1 MSTTDLVRC
10 PTCPTIFLYEAPQAV
25 PMVEGTT
32 WSDGFCDVRPYRL
45 EELAPVHRCA
55 RCNRWHWID
64 DLRRLFAVSLS
75 TESIPRVDAMT
86 PLAAEDLVEAIAQG
100 WPPRRE
106 QKLRTQLLWLQNHP
120 RRVDPQSE
128 TITAEIMENLERL
141 SDIVDN
147 GADALFAAEI
157 HRELGDFPRARALI
171 PAATHISP
179 HRAAAISARL
189 ESRSIAPF
197 PLLRDEARC

>member
-1 MSTTDLVRC
+1 MSTTELVRC
-10 PTCPTIFLYEAPQAV
+10 PTCPTIFLYEAPHGVVTLA
-25 PMVEGTT
+25 GTS

-45 EELAPVHRCA
+45 EALAPVHRCA

-64 DLRRLFAVSLS
+64 DLHRLFAVNLS

-86 PLAAEDLVEAIAQG
+86 PLAAEDLVEAIAQD

-120 RRVDPQSE
+120 RRVDPRSE

-147 GADALFAAEI
+147 DGDALFAAEI
-157 HRELGDFPRARALI
+157 FRELGDFARARALI
-171 PAATHISP
+171 PAAARISP
-179 HRAAAISARL
+179 DRAAAIWARL
-189 ESRSIAPF
+189 QSRSIAPF
-197 PLLRDEARC
+197 ALLREETRR